1 MNFLKKE
8 YTIKNTIGK
17 MLIESLIFT
26 LIISIIIYF
35 ILSKLN
41 GVLIEMLKL
50 INEGKVSAFSVAAW
64 LLPIILIITIIFE
77 LLKLV
82 IHAENK

>member
-35 ILSKLN
+35 ILSKAN
-41 GVLIEMLKL
+41 GALIEMLKL
-50 INEGKVSAFSVAAW
+50 INDGKAAFSVVAW
-64 LLPIILIITIIFE
+64 LVPLILIITITLE

>member
-1 MNFLKKE
+1 
-8 YTIKNTIGK
+8 

-26 LIISIIIYF
+26 LIISIIICF
-35 ILSKLN
+35 TLSKLN
-41 GVLIEMLKL
+41 GALIEMLKL
-50 INEGKVSAFSVAAW
+50 INEEKVSAFSVAAW

>member
-1 MNFLKKE
+1 
-8 YTIKNTIGK
+8 

-26 LIISIIIYF
+26 LIISIIICF

-41 GVLIEMLKL
+41 STSIEMLKL
-50 INEGKVSAFSVAAW
+50 INEEKVSAFSVAAW
-64 LLPIILIITIIFE
+64 LLPLILIITITLE

>member
-1 MNFLKKE
+1 MC
-8 YTIKNTIGK
+8 
-17 MLIESLIFT
+17 
-26 LIISIIIYF
+26 F

-41 GVLIEMLKL
+41 SALIEMLKL
-50 INEGKVSAFSVAAW
+50 INEGKVSTFSVAAW
-64 LLPIILIITIIFE
+64 LLPLILIITITLE